1 MMARPAGWKPFGS
14 LTRVLDLSEQVLRKA
29 LPAEIDPAEFERHQ
43 AFRWESRWRK
53 GELLPIEHPALFDLN
68 DLMGLE
74 PGLEKLDLNVRQLI
88 AGLPF
93 NDVLLYGERGTGKSS
108 AVRGLLKRYA
118 NQGLRVIEV
127 DRHDVVDLPRI
138 LDWVRFAPKQSYLI
152 FCDDLTFS
160 PEEPGFAELKAALQG
175 GLTARPSR
183 TAIVATSNRRHLV
196 PESMRDNRAAAV
208 DESGELHLGEALEEK
223 LALSDRFGLVIGFYA
238 FDQTTYLAA
247 IDACLNRAGI
257 PALDEGQK
265 REALRFSLER
275 GSRSG
280 RTAQQFS
287 NALMGRIRLSKRG

>member
-1 MMARPAGWKPFGS
+1 MARPAGWKPFGS